1 MRNDVDS
8 LAAFCDEKL
17 SRLEAQARRRHV
29 VDTTRLPGGRVRRGE
44 RTLIDMSS
52 NDALGL
58 SFHPDVQRAA
68 VDAIARYGSGA
79 GGSRLVSGNHPLFA
93 ALEQKLAA
101 HKGCEASLV
110 VSSGYL
116 ANLGVIPALVGS
128 GDVIVID
135 ALAHACLMSGS
146 RLSGARVDVVAH
158 NDTVAFTAAIERANR
173 EVAASGGH
181 VLVVTESVFSMDGDR
196 APLDDLAAACR
207 ACGAWLLVDDAHGF
221 LVSPDAPCTG
231 DVATVITGTLSKAT
245 ASVGGSVS
253 GPRSLIALLQSRA
266 RPFVFSTGLPPSAV
280 AAASAAIDV
289 ATAAGPT
296 LMERPHALAR
306 RCCRALDLPDPA
318 SHIVPVVVG
327 DERRALD
334 LMQALIEDGFLAV
347 AIRPPTVPVGT
358 SRLRLSFSAA
368 HRDDDVNAL
377 AAALRRR
384 LAELR

>member
-1 MRNDVDS
+1 MRPDVDS
-8 LAAFCDEKL
+8 LTAFCDDKL
-17 SRLEAQARRRHV
+17 ARLEAQARRRGV
-29 VDTTRLPGGRVRRGE
+29 VDTPRLPGGRVRRHD
-44 RTLIDMSS
+44 RVLVDVSS

-58 SFHPDVQRAA
+58 SFHPAVQQAA
-68 VDAIARYGSGA
+68 RDAVSTFGTGA

-93 ALEQKLAA
+93 GLEEKLAR
-101 HKGCEASLV
+101 HKGCAASLV

-116 ANLGVIPALVGS
+116 ANLGVIPALVGD

-158 NDTVAFTAAIERANR
+158 NDADAFAFAIDRAADDVAGR
-173 EVAASGGH
+173 SGH

-196 APLDDLAAACR
+196 APLERLGAACR
-207 ACGAWLLVDDAHGF
+207 ARGAWLLVDDAHGF

-245 ASVGGSVS
+245 ASVGGSIS

-289 ATAAGPT
+289 AVAGGST
-296 LMERPHALAR
+296 LMGAPLAR
-306 RCCRALDLPDPA
+306 ARRLCAALDLPAPS
-318 SHIVPVVVG
+318 SHIVPIVVG
-327 DERRALD
+327 DERRALA
-334 LMQALIEDGFLAV
+334 LMQGLIDDGFLAV
-347 AIRPPTVPVGT
+347 AIRPPTVPAGT
-358 SRLRLSFSAA
+358 SRLRVSLSAA
-368 HRDDDVNAL
+368 HSDDDVDAL
-377 AAALRRR
+377 ATALRRR
-384 LAELR
+384 LAVRP

>member
-1 MRNDVDS
+1 MRTDVDS
-8 LAAFCDEKL
+8 LTAFCDEKL
-17 SRLEAQARRRHV
+17 SQLEVQARRRGV
-29 VDTTRLPGGRVRRGE
+29 VDTTRLSGGRVQRNGRV
-44 RTLIDMSS
+44 LVDVSS

-58 SFHPDVQRAA
+58 SLHPAVQQAA

-79 GGSRLVSGNHPLFA
+79 GGSRLVSGNHPLFT
-93 ALEQKLAA
+93 ALEQKLAN

-116 ANLGVIPALVGS
+116 ANLGLIPALVGA

-158 NDTVAFTAAIERANR
+158 NDAVAFTAAIDRASHD
-173 EVAASGGH
+173 VAASGGH

-196 APLDDLAAACR
+196 APLEALAAACR
-207 ACGAWLLVDDAHGF
+207 VRGAWLLVDDAHGF

-245 ASVGGSVS
+245 ASVGGSIS

-289 ATAAGPT
+289 ATAAGPA
-296 LMERPHALAR
+296 LMARPRALAR
-306 RCCRALDLPDPA
+306 RFCGALDLPEPS

-327 DERRALD
+327 DERRALA
-334 LMQALIEDGFLAV
+334 LMQALVDHGFLAV
-347 AIRPPTVPVGT
+347 AIRPPTVPAGT

-368 HRDDDVNAL
+368 HRDDDVDAL

-384 LAELR
+384 LTELR